1 MKKFL
6 EIIKDEFNKFIKDP
20 AITLIMIIGVIA
32 YPLFYAIPYSTE
44 VIREAPIS
52 VVDMDNSQLSREFIR
67 NIDATDSIKVI
78 SKTTTNIEAEKDFY
92 KDEIKGFINIPKDFE
107 KNIKQGKQTNL
118 SLYVDSSYMI
128 IYKAIYSKTMETA
141 LEMGAKIEIAKM
153 IKQGIP
159 TQKAIA
165 IKQPFEFI
173 QVPLYNIAGGYATY
187 AYPMI
192 LILIMHQTLLLG
204 LLIRLATRKER
215 KEPYCEDIKQI
226 PMNIFARVSFYV
238 LLYLVYSLVFFL
250 IYPNLINYPMSYNVI
265 PLFLML
271 IPLYYSVG
279 FFAHTISPIFKE
291 REIPILFV
299 VATSLIFIFLPGLI
313 WPKEAIPQAINI
325 LSSFIPATYSV
336 DGIIKINQMNA
347 TFWDIK
353 SNFIWMITLSFLYFF
368 IAIKIFKNEE
378 FKGE

>member
-6 EIIKDEFNKFIKDP
+6 EIMKDEFNKFIKDP

-52 VVDMDNSQLSREFIR
+52 IVDMDNSSLSREFIR
-67 NIDATDSIKVI
+67 NLDATDSIKVVA
-78 SKTTTNIEAEKDFY
+78 TQTNHIEAEQEFY
-92 KDEIKGFINIPKDFE
+92 KDNIKGFINIPKDFE

-128 IYKAIYSKTMETA
+128 IYKAIYSKTIETA

-159 TQKAIA
+159 KQKAIA
-165 IKQPFEFI
+165 IKQPFEYI
-173 QVPLYNIAGGYATY
+173 QIPLYNIAGGYATY

-204 LLIRLATRKER
+204 LSIRLATQNEKN
-215 KEPYCEDIKQI
+215 EPYCENQKEI
-226 PMNIFARVSFYV
+226 PFTIFARTSFYIILY
-238 LLYLVYSLVFFL
+238 LLYSLIFFL
-250 IYPNLINYPMSYNVI
+250 IYPALINYPMSYNVI
-265 PLFLML
+265 PLFLLL
-271 IPLYYSVG
+271 ILMYYSVG
-279 FFAHTISPIFKE
+279 FLSHAISPLFKE
-291 REIPILFV
+291 REIPILFIV
-299 VATSLIFIFLPGLI
+299 ITSLIFIFLPGLI
-313 WPKEAIPQAINI
+313 WPKEAMPTVLNTIA
-325 LSSFIPATYSV
+325 SFIPATYSI

-353 SNFIWMITLSFLYFF
+353 SNFIWLLTLCFLYFL
-368 IAIKIFKNEE
+368 IAIKVLKEDE
-378 FKGE
+378 KR

>member
-6 EIIKDEFNKFIKDP
+6 EIIKDP
-20 AITLIMIIGVIA
+20 AITLIMVVGVIA

-44 VIREAPIS
+44 VIRETPIS

-118 SLYVDSSYMI
+118 SLYVDSSYLI

-173 QVPLYNIAGGYATY
+173 QIPLYNIAGGYATY

-192 LILIMHQTLLLG
+192 LILIMHQTL
-204 LLIRLATRKER
+204 
-215 KEPYCEDIKQI
+215 
-226 PMNIFARVSFYV
+226 
-238 LLYLVYSLVFFL
+238 
-250 IYPNLINYPMSYNVI
+250 
-265 PLFLML
+265 
-271 IPLYYSVG
+271 
-279 FFAHTISPIFKE
+279 
-291 REIPILFV
+291 
-299 VATSLIFIFLPGLI
+299 
-313 WPKEAIPQAINI
+313 
-325 LSSFIPATYSV
+325 
-336 DGIIKINQMNA
+336 
-347 TFWDIK
+347 
-353 SNFIWMITLSFLYFF
+353 
-368 IAIKIFKNEE
+368 
-378 FKGE
+378 

>member
-6 EIIKDEFNKFIKDP
+6 EIIKEEFYKFIKDP

-44 VIREAPIS
+44 VIREAPIAI
-52 VVDMDNSQLSREFIR
+52 VDMDNSQLSREFAR
-67 NIDATDSIKVI
+67 NLDATDSIKVVTA
-78 SKTTTNIEAEKDFY
+78 KTNNLEAQNAFFN
-92 KDEIKGFINIPKDFE
+92 DEIKGFINIPKDFE
-107 KNIKQGKQTNL
+107 KDIKKGKQTNL

-159 TQKAIA
+159 KEKALA
-165 IKQPFEFI
+165 IKQPFEYI
-173 QVPLYNIAGGYATY
+173 QIPLYNIAGGYASY

-204 LLIRLATRKER
+204 LSIRLATQNEKN
-215 KEPYCEDIKQI
+215 EPYCENQKEI
-226 PMNIFARVSFYV
+226 PFTIFARTSFYIILY
-238 LLYLVYSLVFFL
+238 LLYSLIFFL

-265 PLFLML
+265 PLFLLL
-271 IPLYYSVG
+271 IPMYYSIG
-279 FFAHTISPIFKE
+279 FLAHVLSPIYKE
-291 REIPILFV
+291 REYPILFIV
-299 VATSLIFIFLPGLI
+299 ITSLIFIFLPGLI
-313 WPKEAIPQAINI
+313 WPKEAMPQIVNI
-325 LSSFIPATYSV
+325 IASLVPATFSV

-353 SNFIWMITLSFLYFF
+353 FNFIWLIALSIFYYLLS
-368 IAIKIFKNEE
+368 IKIIKKKE
-378 FKGE
+378 KR